1 MGQGHLRLYNGP
13 WDRTIL
19 QSEATHQGFWQDWLT
34 TGCVRGLSF
43 VMCYFWCWSNQR
55 SVLTIFRLPLCDVV
69 VTDYDVKS
77 DFMEH
82 FFFYMYKLLASPDS
96 WSLCIIYISIF
107 MILFN
112 MRPVTKRSQSVWSH
126 PQWGHPDFYILVST
140 DELQDFDRLLV
151 KKSCYYKFSTICTF
165 TEQEKGQLF
174 IVCKEYIPKCFLR
187 KHSYMYFIFSNLIHI
202 WFMQFYILWD
212 KNLGN
217 LGICLRC

>member
-13 WDRTIL
+13 WDRTLL

-151 KKSCYYKFSTICTF
+151 KKSCYYKFSTVCTF
-165 TEQEKGQLF
+165 TEQEKNSWSKFVRNTYQNAFWESTHTCILSF
-174 IVCKEYIPKCFLR
+174 QISFTYDSC
-187 KHSYMYFIFSNLIHI
+187 SFIFCEIKISEI
-202 WFMQFYILWD
+202 
-212 KNLGN
+212 
-217 LGICLRC
+217 